1 MIYKLALTSR
11 FNKDLKKILKRGY
24 AMQEL
29 HNVINL
35 LQAGINLPSKYR
47 DHALGGNWAGH
58 RECHVKPDWLLI
70 YKVEN
75 EVLVLTL
82 VRTGSHSDIL

>member
-11 FNKDLKKILKRGY
+11 FNKDLTKILKRGY
-24 AMQEL
+24 AMPEL

-47 DHALGGNWAGH
+47 DHALGGNWTGH

>member
-47 DHALGGNWAGH
+47 DHALVGNWTGH

>member
-47 DHALGGNWAGH
+47 DHALVGNWPGH

>member
-35 LQAGINLPSKYR
+35 LQAGINLPSKYH
-47 DHALGGNWAGH
+47 DHALGGNWTGH

>member
-35 LQAGINLPSKYR
+35 LQSGINLPSKYR
-47 DHALGGNWAGH
+47 DHALGGNWTGH

>member
-11 FNKDLKKILKRGY
+11 FNNDLKKILKRGY
-24 AMQEL
+24 DLQEL
-29 HNVINL
+29 HRVINL
-35 LQAGINLPSKYR
+35 LQAGITLPNKYR
-47 DHALGGNWAGH
+47 DHALGGNWNGH

-75 EVLVLTL
+75 NVLVLTL
-82 VRTGSHSDIL
+82 VRTGTHSDLL

>member
-24 AMQEL
+24 AMQDL

-47 DHALGGNWAGH
+47 DHALGGNWTGH